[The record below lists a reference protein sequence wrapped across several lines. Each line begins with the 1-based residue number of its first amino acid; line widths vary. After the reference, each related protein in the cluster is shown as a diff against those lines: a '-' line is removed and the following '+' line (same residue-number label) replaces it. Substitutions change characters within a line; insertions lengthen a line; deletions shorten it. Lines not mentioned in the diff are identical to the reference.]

1 MASLGLA
8 LFAGL
13 LYRLT
18 RQGDLVIGMGVAGR
32 DRAEVEGLI
41 GFFVN
46 VLPIRLHIS
55 DDTEFKPLVAQV
67 HTTLLTAMDHRDFP
81 FDLLVR
87 AVAPRRAANRQPL
100 INVIYEY
107 HRFDDREIG
116 DGDENIFGAGQP
128 VDPAFGNALE
138 EAIRTPTAKHDLLL
152 FLTERQEGCE
162 FVLEYDTDLFD
173 RTTAER
179 WLGYLEQFA
188 TMVVKQDRA
197 SASNQTT

>member
-1 MASLGLA
+1 MLS
-8 LFAGL
+8 GL

-46 VLPIRLHIS
+46 VLPLRVRIG
-55 DDTEFKPLVAQV
+55 DDTEFGVLVDQV
-67 HTTLLTAMDHRDFP
+67 HGAMMAAMDHRDFP

-100 INVIYEY
+100 INVVYEY
-107 HRFDDREIG
+107 HRFEDLDAGPAEETLF
-116 DGDENIFGAGQP
+116 DGGQP
-128 VDPAFGNALE
+128 VDPGFGAALQ

-152 FLTERQEGCE
+152 FLTERRDGCE

-173 RTTAER
+173 RATAER
-179 WLGYLEQFA
+179 WLAYLEQFTA
-188 TMVVKQDRA
+188 MVVNHA
-197 SASNQTT
+197 SKDAAE